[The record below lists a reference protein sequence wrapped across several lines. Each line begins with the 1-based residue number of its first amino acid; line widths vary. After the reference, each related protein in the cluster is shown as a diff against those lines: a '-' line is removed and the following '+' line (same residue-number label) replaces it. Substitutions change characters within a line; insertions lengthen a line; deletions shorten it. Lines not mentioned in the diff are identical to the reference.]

1 MAKRILA
8 LVAAMAAIS
17 LGSISVAQPA
27 HAAIH
32 EIVAAWCNG
41 NGALE
46 PAGLTNPE
54 KSNFAK
60 PVFAG
65 GVVRLTPFQDG
76 VLIDINFAAPQAKVV
91 PAPTGPAIV
100 QIGPGLYLER
110 FVIDPEFPAFANCAR
125 LRALSG

>member
-8 LVAAMAAIS
+8 LVAAMAAMGWCS
-17 LGSISVAQPA
+17 VAVAQPA

-41 NGALE
+41 NGELE
-46 PAGLTNPE
+46 PAGVTNPD
-54 KSNFAK
+54 KKNFAK
-60 PVFAG
+60 PVLAG
-65 GVVRLTPFQDG
+65 GVVAFTPFQDG
-76 VLIDINFAAPQAKVV
+76 VLIDFDFDAPQAKII

-110 FVIDPEFPAFANCAR
+110 FVIDPDFPAFANCAP
-125 LRALSG
+125 LQALSG